1 MKHCSI
7 VRPGFFMENFDGF
20 MGSLAVAILSQGLR
34 KETDIALVVCNIL
47 HESCYVVQLIG

>member
-1 MKHCSI
+1 MGHRSI

-34 KETDIALVVCNIL
+34 KET
-47 HESCYVVQLIG
+47 E

>member
-1 MKHCSI
+1 MRHYRL

-34 KETDIALVVCNIL
+34 KETDIALVV
-47 HESCYVVQLIG
+47 